1 MEQKEKFLPFLSYVE
16 ELIRFEVF
24 QHFDLFGFF
33 EFIMTRVL
41 ESREVEHLR
50 LLMDHFTKP
59 KLNQRERQHFFEKK
73 LKVNSRFLQYACDK
87 DYLEMV
93 KVFIKYK
100 CDLSITSETIQQL
113 HWTAIP
119 NPWGIK
125 EVQQSDSKVL
135 KILRMMATK
144 SYMLGCYQAMIET
157 IGIQDCQCGPASI
170 VTNPKSWAQETLR
183 SEYIVFQTA
192 LKEKN
197 NHDCPAHV
205 DFMPNFMDCEHHVEC
220 HDPISK

>member
-1 MEQKEKFLPFLSYVE
+1 
-16 ELIRFEVF
+16 
-24 QHFDLFGFF
+24 
-33 EFIMTRVL
+33 MTRVL
-41 ESREVEHLR
+41 ESRQVEHLR
-50 LLMDHFTKP
+50 LLLDHFTKP
-59 KLNQRERQHFFEKK
+59 NYHRERQQFFEKK

-87 DYLEMV
+87 DYLEIV

-100 CDLSITSETIQQL
+100 CDLSITPETIQQL

-125 EVQQSDSKVL
+125 EVQQTDSKVL

-144 SYMLGCYQAMIET
+144 SYILGCYQAMMET
-157 IGIQDCQCGPASI
+157 IGIQDCQCNPANVI
-170 VTNPKSWAQETLR
+170 INPRSWAQETWR
-183 SEYIVFQTA
+183 SEAIVFQTT

-197 NHDCPAHV
+197 DHDCPAHV
-205 DFMPNFMDCEHHVEC
+205 DFMPNFMDCEDHVEC